1 MDSTAISH
9 CSPRTFTSGLISL
22 QNLNAYGSP
31 QWPFSLVLRGVLRGS
46 LAFPLTGPHTF
57 QSYCI
62 PRWFLLSEG
71 SCHGIDLGPHSPIN
85 GETSR
90 EMTAKL
96 CTPEFGPT
104 SCPSS
109 LRAPGLGCLPLRKA
123 EFTRISPQLPF
134 SSLSQPTRSSP
145 KWPQH
150 PWTSVTCMPPLLL
163 GISTTISLQYPQY
176 LTWDAKKNPLVRIL
190 LFQQYH
196 HLFPVSFLPGI
207 YVQWVT
213 RVQPQ
218 DFQMKNPTCQNE
230 DNYPPLFPAGLW
242 ESHFKNFLSF
252 SPFPVNPISQELHHT
267 FNSSLGEWDGNC
279 QGHLFGTI
287 TKLLLH
293 KACLGREKEGK
304 VHTWLEAGTAEAMET
319 MLPYL

>member
-1 MDSTAISH
+1 MALLLGAQRGAQRKLGF
-9 CSPRTFTSGLISL
+9 SPYWTTHLPIL
-22 QNLNAYGSP
+22 LHSP
-31 QWPFSLVLRGVLRGS
+31 VV
-46 LAFPLTGPHTF
+46 
-57 QSYCI
+57 
-62 PRWFLLSEG
+62 LLSEG

-90 EMTAKL
+90 ETTAKL

-176 LTWDAKKNPLVRIL
+176 LTWDPKKNPLVRIL

-230 DNYPPLFPAGLW
+230 DNYPPLFPSRPMGKSLQ
-242 ESHFKNFLSF
+242 ELSF
-252 SPFPVNPISQELHHT
+252 VFSISSQSYFPGAPPYTQLKFRRVGWELPGPSVWNNNKAPFTQ
-267 FNSSLGEWDGNC
+267 SLP
-279 QGHLFGTI
+279 GHRE
-287 TKLLLH
+287 
-293 KACLGREKEGK
+293 GRESP
-304 VHTWLEAGTAEAMET
+304 HLAGGWHS
-319 MLPYL
+319 

>member
-90 EMTAKL
+90 ETTAKL

-176 LTWDAKKNPLVRIL
+176 LTWDPKKNPLVRIL

-230 DNYPPLFPAGLW
+230 DNYPPLFPSRPMGKSLQ
-242 ESHFKNFLSF
+242 ELSF
-252 SPFPVNPISQELHHT
+252 VFSISSQSYFPGAPPYTQLKFRRVGWELPGPSVWNNNKAPFTQ
-267 FNSSLGEWDGNC
+267 SLPGQRE
-279 QGHLFGTI
+279 
-287 TKLLLH
+287 
-293 KACLGREKEGK
+293 GRESP
-304 VHTWLEAGTAEAMET
+304 HLAGGWHS
-319 MLPYL
+319 